1 MATFNLTAGLNEEVV
16 LNAGE
21 DDVLII
27 PSGEVSNDEALNF
40 QTPDRIDLT
49 AFPDIDIDQV
59 IADAQPLAG
68 GAVRLVGPFGQ
79 LTLVGITI
87 NQLSADNF
95 IVNEPPEAVDDEATV
110 AEGGNVNIAV
120 LENDTDADGDPLTIT
135 DVTDPD
141 GGTAIVDGDEITYTP
156 DDGFTGEDTFVY
168 TISDGNGGTD
178 TATVTVDVIPNTPPE
193 AGDDTASIN
202 AGETANIA
210 VLANDTDADGDP
222 LTITGVTDPSDG
234 TVVVDGDDITY
245 TPDDGFVGTDSFTYT
260 IDDGRGGTDTATVDV
275 VVTNTAPDA
284 LDDSATVEPASTGTI
299 AVLANDTDADGD
311 PLTIT
316 GVTDPTNGTAIV
328 DGDNITYTPDAGF
341 SGDTDTF
348 TYTIS
353 DGNGGTDTAT
363 VTVTVEPNTPPEAGD
378 DTVSTP
384 SNQIATIE
392 VLTNDMDADGD
403 PLTITGVTDPLNGTA
418 IVDGDIITYS
428 ADDGFVGTDT
438 FTYTIDDG
446 RGGTDTATVTVDVG
460 IINLA
465 PELTAD
471 EETINRDTTAT
482 VAVLANDTDPDGDP
496 LTIVGVTDPNN
507 GTAVVDGDNV
517 IYTPDAGVAGITD
530 GFTYSVTD
538 GNFTVTESV
547 TVTVVDNTPPVAG
560 DDALTIAE
568 QTTATIA
575 VLANDSDPD
584 NDALEILG
592 VSTPLNGSVTI
603 SGDDVVY
610 TPGTTPS
617 GNPFSGVDTFSYTI
631 IDGNGGTDTAEVV
644 VTVGGPLGPDA
655 NDDTAAIAQGNTA
668 TIAVLANDSD
678 PDGDPLTVSGV
689 ADPANGTA
697 TIVGDDIIYTPDDPT
712 FTGEDTFTYTVTD
725 SGGLTDTA
733 TVTVNIEEQLP
744 PVANDD
750 DLTVP
755 ADQGVQTLAVL
766 ANDSDPNND
775 SLTVTEIGQPDP
787 ALGTVAISGG
797 EVLFT
802 PQDGLDPDVAV
813 TTSFTYSIT
822 DGQAT
827 DSATVNLTIGGNIPP
842 VAIDDVADIESGET
856 ATISV
861 LANDT
866 DANGDPLTID
876 GVSDPANGTAT
887 ISGNQ
892 IVYTPDD
899 PTFSGTDTFTYSISD
914 GQGGSDTATVTVT
927 VGVNAPPN
935 AENDDVTAAANGT
948 ATIDVLANDSDP
960 EGDPLTIV
968 GVGSPSNGSAALD
981 GSNVVY
987 TPNTG
992 FQGADSFTYSIT
1004 DGNGGTSTATVNV
1017 TVDVNED
1024 PVANPDATSIEAA
1037 TTATI
1042 DVLGNDN
1049 DPDGDPLTIVGVSD
1063 PENGMILSF
1072 GGNDVVYMP
1081 NVPALPGVDAT
1092 FVGVDTFT
1100 YTVTDSQ
1107 GGTATAEVE
1116 VTVGGNLPVVPADD
1130 TATITEGTTATLN
1143 VLAND
1148 SDLDGDA
1155 LVLVGTTQPTSGSVS
1170 VFANQVIYTPSDP
1183 TFTGVETFIYTV
1195 TDAQGSTDTATVTV
1209 TVEANQPPDA
1219 VDDDLT
1225 VFFNST
1231 STVDVLANDSDPNPA
1246 DNLTITG
1253 VSGATNGTVTLS
1265 GNDVLYTPTDPT
1277 FIGTDSF
1284 TYTITDGNGAID
1296 SATVSLTVSDNQPPV
1311 ANDDSTTIEPGA
1323 IGTIAVI
1330 ANDTDPNG
1338 DALIIDGLGTATN
1351 GALAISGTNIIY
1363 TPTNPTFTGT
1373 DSFIYTISD
1382 NRGGSDSATVS
1393 ITVQDNQAPDAVDD
1407 NFTVESFPNT
1417 VTLAILDND
1426 SDPEGGAL
1434 TLDGIST
1441 PFNGT
1446 ATISGT
1452 QVIYTPVAVDPN
1464 GDPFAGTDIITY
1476 TISDSQGLTDVAT
1489 VTLTVGGNQ
1498 PVEAVNDSASVI
1510 QQGTI
1515 TIPVLAN
1522 DTDLDFPD
1530 DTIQSITVSTPASG
1544 TATIFT
1550 NGTTDPGDDQIIYQP
1565 NSTFSGTDSFT
1576 YTITS
1581 GGTNPTTTDSAT
1593 VTVTVVGN
1601 SAPDAVD
1608 DSTTIPLAALSA
1620 SSTIPV
1626 LGNDTDPDLTV
1637 GDAISVVAA
1646 GGNNTAFGT
1655 VSVSGGQVIYTPN
1668 SGLADPFV
1676 GADSFTY
1683 TIQDLNGATDTATV
1697 TLTLGGNQPPIAVND
1712 QDTITQGTT
1721 TTIAVLDN
1729 DTDIDGGTLSITG
1742 VSTPTNGTVTFV
1754 GDNAVYT
1761 PTNATFTGTDSFI
1774 YSITDGQGATA
1785 SATVS
1790 ISIQANQAPVA
1801 TDDGFTV
1808 PVTAVANTLT
1818 VLDNDSDP
1826 EGDPLAITG
1835 VTGVNPTIGSVA
1847 IVSGNSELTYTPNG
1861 SLDPTFFG
1869 SDTFTYSITDG
1880 ELTDTATVT
1889 VVVGGNQPPVAGDDA
1904 TTVNQLTTTTI
1915 AVLSNDS
1922 DPEMNPLSIV
1932 GTPVATDGTVS
1943 VVGDELVYVSPTFA
1957 ATDTFAYTITDGLG
1971 GSDSATVTVTVLDN
1985 QAVVANN
1992 DFIAPVVGEMLTV
2005 PVTLND
2011 SDPDG
2016 DPLTLVGISA
2026 PTNGTAVTAAGNDVI
2041 YDATGV
2047 AAGTTDSFT
2056 YTVTDG
2062 TDTATATVFLEVF
2075 ATPGT
2080 TRQIFGTTGDDLLV
2094 GSNDASILEELDG
2107 GDGNDV
2113 LIGGLASDLLIGGA
2127 GADNFLF
2134 QSENDSRTPAQVD
2147 RLSDFNPGEMDI
2159 ITLNFAIAAP
2169 SDIQVSFS
2177 GGLGRIDI
2185 SGTSFSLELI
2195 DTDGNIADAN
2205 DITAALRDLNGDPI
2219 SGVTIV

>member
-27 PSGEVSNDEALNF
+27 PSGEVSNDLALNF

-87 NQLSADNF
+87 DQLSEDNF
-95 IVNEPPEAVDDEATV
+95 IINEPPEAGDDTATV

-135 DVTDPD
+135 DVADPD

-178 TATVTVDVIPNTPPE
+178 TATVTVDVIPNTPPV
-193 AGDDTASIN
+193 AVDDTASIN

-210 VLANDTDADGDP
+210 VLANDSDEDGDP

-245 TPDDGFVGTDSFTYT
+245 TPDDGFVGTDSFNYT
-260 IDDGRGGTDTATVDV
+260 IDDGRGGTATATVDV
-275 VVTNTAPDA
+275 VVTDPNTPPDA
-284 LDDSATVEPASTGTI
+284 LDDSATVGAGEIGTI

-316 GVTDPTNGTAIV
+316 GVTDPDGGTVIV
-328 DGDNITYTPDAGF
+328 DGDNITYTPDDDF

-353 DGNGGTDTAT
+353 DGNGGTDSAT
-363 VTVTVEPNTPPEAGD
+363 VTVTVEPNPLPEAAD

-384 SNQIATIE
+384 TNQIATIA
-392 VLTNDMDADGD
+392 VLANDTDPEGD
-403 PLTITGVTDPLNGTA
+403 PLTIAGVADPLNGTA
-418 IVDGDIITYS
+418 TVDGETITYS
-428 ADDGFVGTDT
+428 ANDGFVGTDT

-446 RGGTDTATVTVDVG
+446 RGGTDTATVTVIVG
-460 IINLA
+460 DTNLA
-465 PELTAD
+465 PEPTAD

-482 VAVLANDTDPDGDP
+482 IAVLANDSDPDGDP
-496 LTIVGVTDPNN
+496 LTIVGVTDPDN
-507 GTAVVDGDNV
+507 GTAIVDGDNV
-517 IYTPDAGVAGITD
+517 VYTPDAGVAGITD

-547 TVTVVDNTPPVAG
+547 TVTVVDNRLPAAV

-575 VLANDSDPD
+575 VLNNDSDPD
-584 NDALEILG
+584 GDALEIVG
-592 VSTPLNGSVTI
+592 VSTPLNGSATI
-603 SGDDVVY
+603 SGSDVVY
-610 TPGTTPS
+610 TPGTTPG

-631 IDGNGGTDTAEVV
+631 RDGNGGTDTAEVV

-678 PDGDPLTVSGV
+678 PDGDPLTISGV
-689 ADPANGTA
+689 ADPANGTV

-712 FTGEDTFTYTVTD
+712 FTGTETFTYTVTD
-725 SGGLTDTA
+725 SDGLTDTA

-842 VAIDDVADIESGET
+842 VAIDDVADIDLGGT

-876 GVSDPANGTAT
+876 GFSQPANGTAT

-892 IVYTPDD
+892 IIYTPDD

-927 VGVNAPPN
+927 VGVNAPPI
-935 AENDDVTAAANGT
+935 AGDDAVTAAANGT
-948 ATIDVLANDSDP
+948 ATIDVLANDTDP

-968 GVGSPSNGSAALD
+968 GIGSPGNGSAILD

-992 FQGADSFTYSIT
+992 FEGADSFTYSIT
-1004 DGNGGTSTATVNV
+1004 DGNGGTATATVNV
-1017 TVDVNED
+1017 TVDVNEA
-1024 PVANPDATSIEAA
+1024 PVANPDATSIAA
-1037 TTATI
+1037 ASTATI
-1042 DVLGNDN
+1042 NVLGNDN

-1063 PENGMILSF
+1063 PENGVILSF
-1072 GGNDVVYMP
+1072 AGNEVFYMP

-1092 FVGVDTFT
+1092 FVGVDTFS
-1100 YTVTDSQ
+1100 YTVTDGQ

-1130 TATITEGTTATLN
+1130 TTTITEGTTATLN
-1143 VLAND
+1143 VLEND
-1148 SDLDGDA
+1148 TDLDGDA

-1170 VFANQVIYTPSDP
+1170 VLANQVIYTPSDP

-1195 TDAQGSTDTATVTV
+1195 TDAQGSTDTATVTL

-1219 VDDDLT
+1219 VDDNLT

-1246 DNLTITG
+1246 DNLTITD

-1265 GNDVLYTPTDPT
+1265 GNNVLYTPTDPT
-1277 FIGTDSF
+1277 FTGTDSF

-1311 ANDDSTTIEPGA
+1311 ANDDSTTIEPGT

-1330 ANDTDPNG
+1330 ANDSDPNG
-1338 DALIIDGLGTATN
+1338 DALIIAGLGTATN
-1351 GALAISGTNIIY
+1351 GNLAISGTDVIY

-1452 QVIYTPVAVDPN
+1452 QVIYTPVSTDPN

-1530 DTIQSITVSTPASG
+1530 DTIQSVAVSTPASG

-1581 GGTNPTTTDSAT
+1581 GGTNPTTTDTAT

-1601 SAPDAVD
+1601 SAPDAVN
-1608 DSTTIPLAALSA
+1608 DSTTIPLGST
-1620 SSTIPV
+1620 STIPV
-1626 LGNDTDPDLTV
+1626 LGNDTDVDIPV

-1646 GGNNTAFGT
+1646 GGNNPALGT
-1655 VSVSGGQVIYTPN
+1655 VSVSGGNVIYTPN
-1668 SGLADPFV
+1668 SGLMDPFV

-1683 TIQDLNGATDTATV
+1683 TIQDLNGLTDTATV
-1697 TLTLGGNQPPIAVND
+1697 SVTLGGNQPPIAVND

-1818 VLDNDSDP
+1818 VLDNDSD
-1826 EGDPLAITG
+1826 EDGDPLAITG

-1889 VVVGGNQPPVAGDDA
+1889 IVVGGNQPPVAGDDA
-1904 TTVNQLTTTTI
+1904 ATVNQLTTTTI

-1932 GTPVATDGTVS
+1932 GMPVATNGTVS
-1943 VVGDELVYVSPTFA
+1943 VVGNELVYVSPTFA
-1957 ATDTFAYTITDGLG
+1957 ATDTFTYTITDGLG

-1992 DFIAPVVGEMLTV
+1992 DFIAPVAGEMLTV

-2016 DPLTLVGISA
+2016 DPLTLLGVSA
-2026 PTNGTAVTAAGNDVI
+2026 PTSGTAVTAAGNDVI

-2062 TDTATATVFLEVF
+2062 TDTATATVLLEVF

-2080 TRQIFGTTGDDLLV
+2080 IRQIVGTTGDDLLV
-2094 GSNDASILEELDG
+2094 GSSDSSIIEELNG

-2113 LIGGLASDLLIGGA
+2113 LIGGPASDQLTGGA
-2127 GADNFLF
+2127 GTDNFLF
-2134 QSENDSRTPAQVD
+2134 QSENDSATPAQID
-2147 RLSDFNPGEMDI
+2147 RILDLNPAEMDI
-2159 ITLNFAIAAP
+2159 ITLDFVIAAP
-2169 SDIQVSFS
+2169 SDIQVSFAAFS
-2177 GGLGRIDI
+2177 SFIAI
-2185 SGTSFSLELI
+2185 NGTSFNLELV
-2195 DTDGNIADAN
+2195 DVGGNITDAT
-2205 DITAALRDLNGDPI
+2205 DITAALRDMNGDPI